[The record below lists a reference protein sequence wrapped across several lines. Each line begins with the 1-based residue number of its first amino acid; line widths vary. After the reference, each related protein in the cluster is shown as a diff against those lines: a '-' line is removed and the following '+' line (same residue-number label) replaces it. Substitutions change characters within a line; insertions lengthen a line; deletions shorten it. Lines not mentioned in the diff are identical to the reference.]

1 MQNDSKVSLQDFIS
15 EEKLLQVFGMKKA
28 TLTRLRQEKQ
38 LPFIPLGLSLRVYS
52 IPSLAKWLLGN
63 EKILNRAAL
72 PQKAD
77 ADATS

>member
-1 MQNDSKVSLQDFIS
+1 MNEQRVTLADFIA

-52 IPSLAKWLLGN
+52 IPSLATWLLEN
-63 EKILNRAAL
+63 ERVLNRAGT
-72 PQKAD
+72 PRSTD
-77 ADATS
+77 AEATS